1 MKGLKNLTNKMN
13 RVYPKI
19 EAKTYK
25 WILALLVS
33 IASFYGVGIIFYV
46 FNIKSEILGAV
57 AVSALCL
64 LSLLIVD
71 RDFIKKIFL
80 PMKKKDIFY
89 IILGL
94 LFCAVAIVISSIV
107 MQQFGIEGNTNPIF
121 ESLNPDNFKD
131 FFVSTI
137 IQFIAEEIIFI
148 IPFLFVINKMKTENE
163 TFKNICA
170 IILSSVIFGAMHI
183 TTYNF
188 NILQAVLIISIIRTG
203 LSMSYVFSKNLT
215 VTYLIHIIYDWSLI
229 GLYITAGN
237 IIN

>member
-33 IASFYGVGIIFYV
+33 IASFYGVGIIFYI

-71 RDFIKKIFL
+71 KDFIKKIFL

-94 LFCAVAIVISSIV
+94 LFCAVAVVISSIV

-121 ESLNPDNFKD
+121 ESLNPGNFKD

-188 NILQAVLIISIIRTG
+188 NILQAVLIISIIRAG

-229 GLYITAGN
+229 GLYMTAGN

>member
-121 ESLNPDNFKD
+121 ESLNPGNFKD

-148 IPFLFVINKMKTENE
+148 IPFLFVINKMKIENE
-163 TFKNICA
+163 TFKNVCA

-188 NILQAVLIISIIRTG
+188 NILQAVLIISIIRAG
-203 LSMSYVFSKNLT
+203 LSMSYVLSKNLT

>member
-1 MKGLKNLTNKMN
+1 M
-13 RVYPKI
+13 
-19 EAKTYK
+19 YK
-25 WILALLVS
+25 RQV
-33 IASFYGVGIIFYV
+33 
-46 FNIKSEILGAV
+46 
-57 AVSALCL
+57 
-64 LSLLIVD
+64 
-71 RDFIKKIFL
+71 
-80 PMKKKDIFY
+80 
-89 IILGL
+89 
-94 LFCAVAIVISSIV
+94 VISSIV

-121 ESLNPDNFKD
+121 ESLNPGNFKD

-188 NILQAVLIISIIRTG
+188 NILQAVLIISIIRAG

-215 VTYLIHIIYDWSLI
+215 VTYLIHIIYDLSLI
-229 GLYITAGN
+229 HI
-237 IIN
+237 